1 MGSQDQTLQRDDD
14 LTALWRQAGELIR
27 GQSRQDVRF
36 DRVEAK
42 LDHIEGDVAVLKT
55 DIAVLKTD
63 VAVLTTD
70 VAVLKTDVAVV
81 KTDIVGTKEQ
91 LGRLGRATESR
102 FNRID
107 AQLERLIA
115 LIQRAETKQP

>member
-42 LDHIEGDVAVLKT
+42 LDHIEGDVAVLTT
-55 DIAVLKTD
+55 DIAVL
-63 VAVLTTD
+63 
-70 VAVLKTDVAVV
+70 